1 LLIRDGAIIN
11 DVVVAIEQVD
21 DTIGLLFALELF
33 LGKGKRS

>member
-21 DTIGLLFALELF
+21 DTIGFLFALELF
-33 LGKGKRS
+33 LGNGKRS